1 MAVLKIGNV
10 VFEWDD
16 EKANSNLSKHGIS
29 FLEAATVFRDP
40 LGILKQD
47 IDHSIGEDRF
57 LLIDFVR
64 HIEKERGNGK
74 GPCLLCI
81 GRGLFSGMV

>member
-16 EKANSNLSKHGIS
+16 EKADSNLSKHGIS

-47 IDHSIGEDRF
+47 IDHSIEEDRF

-64 HIEKERGNGK
+64 AENH
-74 GPCLLCI
+74 CC
-81 GRGLFSGMV
+81 STC